1 MTMTK
6 SMGGMGFKDL
16 KVFNTALLGKQ
27 AWRMIS
33 EPEAL
38 WVKIIKGIYFHD
50 KSVLDAKRGARASWA
65 WSSLIEGRDFIK
77 EKLVWQVL
85 DGRSLSIWEDRWVMG
100 LKGKKLRN
108 LGLNDQ
114 NIPENVVELIDKEK

>member
-1 MTMTK
+1 MLIKAIAGAIPTYTMVCFKIPKNVCREMNSAIAKFWWGQKEEEEKIHWKSWMKMTMTK

-50 KSVLDAKRGARASWA
+50 KSVLDAKR
-65 WSSLIEGRDFIK
+65 
-77 EKLVWQVL
+77 
-85 DGRSLSIWEDRWVMG
+85 
-100 LKGKKLRN
+100 
-108 LGLNDQ
+108 
-114 NIPENVVELIDKEK
+114 